1 MKNIIHDLQKK
12 SIIITASYIAS
23 VLFEMLKDQ
32 LHNQDMYVKYH
43 EQKYHSLDRISSCTL
58 DIHKPETA
66 DLKITVLMDNVL

>member
-1 MKNIIHDLQKK
+1 MICKKNLLLY
-12 SIIITASYIAS
+12 TASYIAS

-43 EQKYHSLDRISSCTL
+43 EQKYHSLDRISSCIL